1 MLLFSH
7 LFSIYSA
14 IEIFA
19 RFVSVLYFSVVD
31 FAAFML
37 KLIERLEVFRDVE
50 QIAHLTAKLK

>member
-7 LFSIYSA
+7 LFGIYSA
-14 IEIFA
+14 IEIIA

-37 KLIERLEVFRDVE
+37 KLIEHLEVFRDVE